1 MAPPQASPVRSSSSS
16 SGRRARSSGRRAR
29 SSGARSSGLRKRRS
43 SESSTSMSEGTHL
56 AFTKFYN
63 KVAEKVDR
71 EKKEKKALKKEKKAL
86 KKQSKKK
93 AKERALQAVEE
104 LEKEAAAEEV
114 KVEGPPDP
122 KASAKKRRKS
132 G

>member
-1 MAPPQASPVRSSSSS
+1 
-16 SGRRARSSGRRAR
+16 
-29 SSGARSSGLRKRRS
+29 
-43 SESSTSMSEGTHL
+43 MSEGTHL

-104 LEKEAAAEEV
+104 LVKEAAAEEV

-132 G
+132 GRLVFLGVWVL